1 MPKRVVALTL
11 TILLLLITTPEVTH
25 LVTANFLP
33 PPPELPH
40 AHIKSDGSISP
51 QTLPIKR
58 SGDLYTLTGDIYN
71 TTLEIQKTGAVLDG
85 AGFTMSGN
93 TSGVGLIVNGTSN
106 IALKNL
112 TLTSFRIGIQVE
124 QSSDDVI
131 LANTI
136 TNCEDG
142 LLLNYANNI
151 QITNNKITANSQTAI
166 VLYSF
171 SCDNQIV
178 NNLIDSNGNG
188 FWCEFPGTFNGTND
202 GTKIVGNN
210 ITNNVG
216 IAVLIRGSA
225 NNLIQGNN
233 ITGNQY
239 GIGISGSSCNYNTI
253 SQNNLV
259 ENSENN
265 IDIGGDSKYN
275 TITKNLIAH
284 SKVGIFIFNSN
295 GSTIYHNNFVENQ
308 KQVDNAYAGNLGPAK
323 NLWSANNKGNYWSDR
338 NSSSYVIDAFNI
350 DNYPL
355 NSCAPDVAVPE
366 FPIWVF
372 LVIFSIITL
381 TLWCNKKILKS

>member
-1 MPKRVVALTL
+1 
-11 TILLLLITTPEVTH
+11 
-25 LVTANFLP
+25 
-33 PPPELPH
+33 
-40 AHIKSDGSISP
+40 
-51 QTLPIKR
+51 
-58 SGDLYTLTGDIYN
+58 LYTLTGDIYN

-253 SQNNLV
+253 SQ
-259 ENSENN
+259 
-265 IDIGGDSKYN
+265 I
-275 TITKNLIAH
+275 
-284 SKVGIFIFNSN
+284 
-295 GSTIYHNNFVENQ
+295 
-308 KQVDNAYAGNLGPAK
+308 
-323 NLWSANNKGNYWSDR
+323 
-338 NSSSYVIDAFNI
+338 
-350 DNYPL
+350 
-355 NSCAPDVAVPE
+355 
-366 FPIWVF
+366 IW
-372 LVIFSIITL
+372 
-381 TLWCNKKILKS
+381 